1 MNKQAKFYDLPTE
14 SSPFNRRVY
23 MAAKAPFAYT
33 WDLLFG
39 MVETLLRFV
48 VTIVLIGVQCV
59 LFFGACFAVLALLVY
74 ICK

>member
-14 SSPFNRRVY
+14 PSPFNRRVY
-23 MAAKAPFAYT
+23 VAAKAPFAYT

-48 VTIVLIGVQCV
+48 LAIVWIGVQCV